1 MYVCAPAPTC
11 ARPTDYVI
19 EPSPPPERSIE
30 FSTGG
35 HAEYLG
41 YACEDFSFLGSGDFH
56 IAKQFI
62 GGWLLTIF
70 TRQKGPN
77 HLWLR
82 SCPFLPDGLL
92 MSIDVI

>member
-1 MYVCAPAPTC
+1 MYICAPAPTC
-11 ARPTDYVI
+11 AHPTDYVI

-62 GGWLLTIF
+62 GG
-70 TRQKGPN
+70 
-77 HLWLR
+77 
-82 SCPFLPDGLL
+82 
-92 MSIDVI
+92 